1 MPLRKNPIAV
11 FSDIHSNL
19 EAFQA
24 ILEDMRKA
32 HFSYMICL
40 GDIVGYAA
48 NPKECTDLVR
58 SVDTEVLRGNHDF
71 AVIDNPTMLEMS
83 GPAVRGINYARQHL
97 STGQCDFLASLP
109 MTSSAKNCQFV
120 HSSLD
125 HPESWT
131 YLMREPEIREHFKIQ
146 TQPVAFC
153 GHTHIPAVIW
163 LNAAGEVKLL
173 GRKGRIELPAEGK
186 ILINAGSVGQ
196 PRDRCPDACYV
207 VYDSAKRSAEFRRV
221 RYDVESARRK
231 IVQAELP
238 TITGQRLAIGR

>member
-1 MPLRKNPIAV
+1 MLRRKNPIAV

-24 ILEDMRKA
+24 ILQDMRRTQ
-32 HFSYMICL
+32 FSFMICL
-40 GDIVGYAA
+40 GDVIGYAA
-48 NPKECTDLVR
+48 DPGECTDLVR
-58 SVDTEVLRGNHDF
+58 SLDIEILKGNHDF
-71 AVIDNPTMLEMS
+71 AAIDNPTMLEMS
-83 GPAVRGINYARQHL
+83 GPAVRGIKYARQHL
-97 STGQCDFLASLP
+97 SAGQCDFLAGLP
-109 MTSSAKNCQFV
+109 MTSSSNDCQFV

-125 HPESWT
+125 HPENWT
-131 YLMREPEIREHFKIQ
+131 YLMREPEIREHFKVQ

-163 LNAAGEVKLL
+163 LNTAGEVKLL
-173 GRKGRIELPAEGK
+173 GREGRIELPGEGK

-207 VYDSAKRSAEFRRV
+207 IYDSATRAVEFRRLH
-221 RYDVESARRK
+221 YNIEEARRK

-238 TITGQRLAIGR
+238 MITGQRLTVGR